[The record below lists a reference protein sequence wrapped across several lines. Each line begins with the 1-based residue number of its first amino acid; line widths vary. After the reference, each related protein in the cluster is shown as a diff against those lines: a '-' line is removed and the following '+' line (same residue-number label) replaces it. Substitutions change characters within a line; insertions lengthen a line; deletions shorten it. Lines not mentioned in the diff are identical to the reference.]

1 LNQNTILTKIAR
13 PCGVALVSFM
23 IIFALISFTGAA
35 AELVVSPGQNEYQGN
50 VGDTIVLEGNVSDM
64 SLASDST
71 EVQAAA
77 SYTAT
82 VPVVNGSYEYQLDD
96 VEVPADS
103 DSFTVEAEK
112 VSDLEVRVELPSFL
126 STLSSYVPSITAQAN
141 TQSVASITQSH
152 VPPAKYDI
160 IISGQSDADEVDI
173 TMKGLSTIET
183 DENGKFSTSYE
194 TDSVPAGKFTVEV
207 GDETYQITLS
217 DESPAPV
224 RETKAKKS
232 SSHTGTELKIIPA
245 NDDTSLTDTI
255 EETEQTEQE
264 DVLESPADEEQEP
277 EQNITQQTP
286 AEPQTT
292 FFQKLIAWLSSLFG

>member
-1 LNQNTILTKIAR
+1 MNQNTILTKIAR

-50 VGDTIVLEGNVSDM
+50 VGDTIVLEGKVSDM

-96 VEVPADS
+96 VKVPADS

-112 VSDLEVRVELPSFL
+112 VNDLEVRVELPSFL
-126 STLSSYVPSITAQAN
+126 SVLSSYVPSITAQAN
-141 TQSVASITQSH
+141 AQNVASVTQSN

-183 DENGKFSTSYE
+183 KNGKFSTSYE

-207 GDETYQITLS
+207 GDEKYQITLS

-224 RETKAKKS
+224 QETKAKKS

-245 NDDTSLTDTI
+245 DEDASVTDSI
-255 EETEQTEQE
+255 EETEETEQE

-292 FFQKLIAWLSSLFG
+292 FFQKLIAWLNSLFG